1 MDLRKRLNRSY
12 NASNNKTDK
21 NEKAVGIPDGPAA
34 EKSREKTAG
43 TISRPQFARFD
54 APRTSLKAVVEG
66 HTSRGYRK
74 AAKLMV
80 MLGKDDAAK
89 ILDHF
94 SEEEVEKIMTE
105 VAGIKRVE
113 EVEAESLL
121 HEFGLIKTT
130 VPVLKGGK
138 SVAKDLLLKAF
149 GEENGSAMFRRIIPY
164 EGEKPFQFL
173 FDLDPQ
179 QLYILLKKDPVPITA
194 MVLAH
199 LPPKAS
205 GKVLKYFNAKE
216 RKEFVKR
223 IAHLEKIDPEVISS
237 TEELLKE
244 RIRTQGKVVAQEI
257 DGKGRLAQILKYM
270 PVSSEDSILHSIEES
285 DPLLSKELKDKVY
298 TVDMAFQLP
307 KRDLSVLLRE
317 MENEELALLLAG
329 RSDEFSQLILGHVST
344 RRKEIILAE
353 ASYLGTPSPKEIDRA
368 ARLFVDTI
376 LEMREDGIISLKD
389 EYL

>member
-12 NASNNKTDK
+12 LGASDTTDDTGTSFTPDPA
-21 NEKAVGIPDGPAA
+21 NTPDGAPQ
-34 EKSREKTAG
+34 S
-43 TISRPQFARFD
+43 ISKPQYARFD
-54 APRTSLKAVVEG
+54 IPRTSLKAVVEG

-80 MLGKDDAAK
+80 MLGREDAAR
-89 ILDHF
+89 ILEHF
-94 SEEEVEKIMTE
+94 SKEEVEHILTE

-113 EVEAESLL
+113 DVEAESLL

-138 SVAKDLLLKAF
+138 DVARDLLLKAF
-149 GEENGSAMFRRIIPY
+149 GAEEGTEMFRRIIPY

-179 QLYILLKKDPVPITA
+179 QIYILLKKDPVPVTA
-194 MVLAH
+194 MVIAH
-199 LPPKAS
+199 LPPQTA
-205 GKVLKYFNAKE
+205 GRVLKYFNPVQ

-223 IAHLEKIDPEVISS
+223 IARLGKIDPDVISN

-244 RIRTQGKVVAQEI
+244 RLRTQGKIVVQEI
-257 DGKGRLAQILKYM
+257 DGKGRLAQILKHM
-270 PVSSEDSILHSIEES
+270 PVSREDSILNAIEEA
-285 DPLLSKELKDKVY
+285 DPLLSKELKDRVY

-307 KRDLSVLLRE
+307 KRDLSLVLRE
-317 MENEELALLLAG
+317 MENDELALLLAG
-329 RSDEFSQLILGHVST
+329 RGDDFRAHVLNHVSQ
-344 RRKEIILAE
+344 RRRELIQAE
-353 ASYLGTPSPKEIDRA
+353 LSYLGTPAPKDTDRA
-368 ARLFVDTI
+368 AREFIDI
-376 LEMREDGIISLKD
+376 MLEMREEGRISLSD